1 MPEARINLSQC
12 ATYLAAQPKSNT
24 SYLAIEKAL
33 EDVHNH
39 PNYPVP
45 LRLRNAPT
53 KLMKDLE
60 YGKEYK
66 YAHNFNGHFIL
77 EDYLPDE
84 IRNRQY
90 YFPTDNGQEKF
101 IKERLKTIWKNKKK
115 Y

>member
-1 MPEARINLSQC
+1 
-12 ATYLAAQPKSNT
+12 
-24 SYLAIEKAL
+24 
-33 EDVHNH
+33 
-39 PNYPVP
+39 
-45 LRLRNAPT
+45 
-53 KLMKDLE
+53 MKDLE

-77 EDYLPDE
+77 EDYLADE

-101 IKERLKTIWKNKKK
+101 IKERLKKIWKNKKK